1 MREER
6 ALSAGSGTGARCGVR
21 REGLGAVPRFG
32 VAVRGPDAVTRAG
45 RRARIGPWTG
55 SLAALVLL
63 SAVPPASAAA
73 QDPDSLAARGDSTQ
87 ADSTRVA
94 DSLAADSAVSDTLS
108 ADTVSAADS
117 IPRPPVLP
125 TLPDPAPQGYLT
137 GIWDWDREG
146 LMGTRA
152 QTLWELLADIPGL
165 VSVRSGDYGAAA
177 TVFPTGYSGGGL
189 RLYYDGVEH
198 LPLEGAVPDLNRIP
212 VSGLGGVRVI
222 RRPGGLE
229 VHLTRV
235 EHTDPRPMTLIEAGT
250 GDLDTN
256 LLRATFSFPRAL
268 GGKTAVAL
276 ERLDTQGRDTPGAVT
291 GGWLRYSLHRGDR
304 AGLSFEMRRMGTER
318 DVFTEAPGSVSR
330 SDWTL
335 QGRWAPAA
343 ALLTEVWATG
353 ASVAAGD
360 TLEAFPYTAESRGQ
374 TGLRLSAGKGG
385 VWGRATGRFNDGAG
399 IADRE
404 IAAELSAVSARWGGV
419 AARARRESWDERTG
433 DSYDVSAWV
442 TPISHVA
449 LFAEHGSGTRS
460 VPFLKP
466 LPPPV
471 DSTEADPG
479 DATVD
484 PDTSSVDPDSLDT
497 GPAGRFTDRGG
508 TRLGARLGWRGIEL
522 TGALITVEADSIWPT
537 QLLFDRGGLVLPQPE
552 RRGIE
557 VTGRI
562 PLWPRGL
569 SFLGEVQLWETEDS
583 TALGSLYFPE
593 HQYRGSFTF
602 HRRFFPT
609 GNFELWVDLGARGR
623 AEMKVPQPDGQ
634 IPPLPATEDDP
645 VGIPSVVPFYQDWY
659 LRLQMRVLDL
669 IIFGTVENVTYRKN
683 NQDVPGRLLPIT
695 RGFYGVRWTFWN

>member
-6 ALSAGSGTGARCGVR
+6 ALSAGAGA
-21 REGLGAVPRFG
+21 GLRVW
-32 VAVRGPDAVTRAG
+32 AG
-45 RRARIGPWTG
+45 CLT
-55 SLAALVLL
+55 ALVFLPAL
-63 SAVPPASAAA
+63 PPVSAAA

-87 ADSTRVA
+87 ADSTQVA
-94 DSLAADSAVSDTLS
+94 DSLS

-125 TLPDPAPQGYLT
+125 TLPDPAPEGYLT
-137 GIWDWDREG
+137 GILAWDREE

-229 VHLTRV
+229 VHLTRQ

-304 AGLSFEMRRMGTER
+304 AGLGFEVRRMGTER
-318 DVFTEAPGSVSR
+318 DVFTDAPGSVTR

-335 QGRWAPAA
+335 QGRWAPVGTF
-343 ALLTEVWATG
+343 LTEVWATG

-374 TGLRLSAGKGG
+374 TGLRLSAGHGG
-385 VWGRATGRFNDGAG
+385 IWGRATGRFNDGAG
-399 IADRE
+399 IVDRE
-404 IAAELSAVSARWGGV
+404 IAAELSAVSLRWGGV
-419 AARARRESWDERTG
+419 TARARRESWDGQTG
-433 DSYDVSAWV
+433 DSFDLGAWV
-442 TPISHVA
+442 TPVRYVA

-471 DSTEADPG
+471 DTTDADPG
-479 DATVD
+479 DATAG
-484 PDTSSVDPDSLDT
+484 PDTSSADPDSLDA
-497 GPAGRFTDRGG
+497 GPASRFTDRGG

-522 TGALITVEADSIWPT
+522 TGALVTVEADSIWPT

-557 VTGRI
+557 VMGRI
-562 PLWPRGL
+562 PLWPPGL
-569 SFLGEVQLWETEDS
+569 YFLGEVQLWEAEDS
-583 TALGSLYFPE
+583 TAVGSLYFPE

-602 HRRFFPT
+602 HRRYFPT
-609 GNFELWVDLGARGR
+609 GNLEFWVDLGARGR
-623 AEMKVPQPDGQ
+623 AEMKVPLPDG
-634 IPPLPATEDDP
+634 PPPPAPGTGDGP
-645 VGIPSVVPFYQDWY
+645 AGAPAVVPFYQDWY
-659 LRLQMRVLDL
+659 FRLQIRVLEL
-669 IIFGTVENVTYRKN
+669 NIFATIENVTYRKN